1 MQYDLTLTGGDVIDG
16 TGTPRIRSDIAITG
30 GQITAIGPGPFP
42 ARTTIDAAGCIV
54 APGFIDLHSHADFTL
69 EAHPAA
75 VTQIHQGVT
84 TLIVGNCG
92 HSPFPATD
100 SARIRRATLFDDTQL
115 SWSWNDAAGFGLA
128 LRNAAPAVNVGLQ
141 VGHNALRLE
150 VLGDEDRQPTPAELA
165 QMCALIERSSTQPG
179 VVGFST
185 GLIYAPGVFAD
196 SPEIRA
202 LVAAAAGSGLLYS
215 THMRN
220 ETSQLLAAVEEAID
234 AAELSQARLEISHLK
249 AMGPENWGSVKAALD
264 LIDAA
269 RLRGLDVAADV
280 YPYTA
285 SSTTLL
291 SRLPKWALDGG
302 NDALLE
308 RLADPATRDRIAT
321 QLRARFGRDIDPEG
335 VVLAELPEGPYRKH
349 IGLSIAAIGRLHGCD
364 PAETALAV
372 LAAHHATATIVN
384 HAMSD
389 ADVTTVLT
397 HPWVSVASDGWT
409 MTATG
414 DGHPHPRSF
423 GTFAR
428 VLGKYVRDEHALPL
442 EEAIRKMT
450 SLPASRIGV
459 TNRGTLRAGNAADI
473 VVFDPSTIIDTSTFD
488 DPWHLATGVRTVLV
502 NGIPTLL
509 EGRTTGATG
518 GQLISKTPHRR

>member
-16 TGTPRIRSDIAITG
+16 TGTPRVRRDVAIAG
-30 GQITAIGPGPFP
+30 GQIAAIGPGPFP
-42 ARTTIDAAGCIV
+42 APTTIDVSGCII

-69 EAHPAA
+69 ESNPAA

-92 HSPFPATD
+92 HSPFPATN
-100 SARIRRATLFDDTQL
+100 SARLRRATLFDDTQL
-115 SWSWNDAAGFGLA
+115 SWTWTDAGGFGAA
-128 LRNAAPAVNVGLQ
+128 LSNAAPAVNVGLQ

-150 VLGDEDRQPTPAELA
+150 VLGDDDRQPTASELT
-165 QMCALIERSSTQPG
+165 QMCSLIERSATQPG
-179 VVGFST
+179 VVGFSS

-196 SPEIRA
+196 SSEMCT
-202 LVAAAAGSGLLYS
+202 LVAAAARAGLLYS

-220 ETSQLLAAVEEAID
+220 ETSQLIAAVEEAIA

-269 RLRGLDVAADV
+269 RARGVDVAADV

-285 SSTTLL
+285 SSTTLA
-291 SRLPKWALDGG
+291 SRLPKWAIDGG

-308 RLADPATRDRIAT
+308 RLADPETRNRMATE
-321 QLRARFGRDIDPEG
+321 LRARFGRDIDPEG
-335 VVLAELPEGPYRKH
+335 VVLAELPEGPYRQY
-349 IGLSIAAIGRLHGCD
+349 IGQSIAEIGRLHGCD
-364 PAETALAV
+364 PAETLLNV
-372 LAAHHATATIVN
+372 LAEHHATVTIVN
-384 HAMSD
+384 HAMSHS
-389 ADVTTVLT
+389 DVATVLS
-397 HPWVSVASDGWT
+397 HPWTSVASDGWT

-414 DGHPHPRSF
+414 EGCPHPRSF

-428 VLGKYVRDEHALPL
+428 VLGKYVREEHTLTL

-459 TNRGTLRAGNAADI
+459 TNRGTLQTGLAADI
-473 VVFDPSTIIDTSTFD
+473 VVFDPSTIIDNSTFD
-488 DPWHLATGVRTVLV
+488 NPWHLATGVKTVLV
-502 NGIPTLL
+502 NGVLTLFD
-509 EGRTTGATG
+509 GRMTGNTAG
-518 GQLISKTPHRR
+518 RLLQK